1 MMLLQCAPRAP
12 SPAARCRQLSPW
24 IREVLGLG
32 GSSALCWGPPRAAG
46 TNKITCSS
54 LELDLGAGP
63 RCSRSDGPVK
73 LG

>member
-1 MMLLQCAPRAP
+1 MMLLQRAPQAP

-32 GSSALCWGPPRAAG
+32 GSSALCWGP
-46 TNKITCSS
+46 
-54 LELDLGAGP
+54 LELLGPTKSPAAAWSLTH
-63 RCSRSDGPVK
+63 CSRSDGPVK